1 MTTPITTPPITA
13 TRQFVLKGWH
23 VLAMLV
29 LFFGVDIAINTVFM
43 VKAYGT
49 FPGEISKTPYED
61 GLAYNAALAQ
71 KRAQASLGW
80 RLSAGPEGPGRL
92 RVDAADRTG
101 APVRGLK
108 VSVHLERP
116 ATEYGQSDVALREAE
131 PGVYRGE
138 TAMPRGAWDLTVT
151 ADDGR
156 GHVAKADRR
165 VLQP

>member
-1 MTTPITTPPITA
+1 MTTPTTGAPP
-13 TRQFVLKGWH
+13 FVLKGWH

-29 LFFGVDIAINTVFM
+29 AFFGVDIAINTVFM

-61 GLAYNAALAQ
+61 GIEYNATLAQ
-71 KRAQASLGW
+71 KRAQAALGW
-80 RLSAGPEGPGRL
+80 RLAAGPDGPGRL

-108 VSVHLERP
+108 VSVHVERP
-116 ATEYGQSDVALREAE
+116 ATEDGQSDVALREFE

-138 TAMPRGAWDLTVT
+138 TSMPRGAWDLTVT

>member
-1 MTTPITTPPITA
+1 MTTPAAARRPFILT
-13 TRQFVLKGWH
+13 GWH

-29 LFFGVDIAINTVFM
+29 AFFGIDIAINTVFM
-43 VKAYGT
+43 VKAYST

-61 GLAYNAALAQ
+61 GLAYNSDLAQ
-71 KRAQASLGW
+71 KRAQAALGW
-80 RLSAGPEGPGRL
+80 RLAAGPDGSGHL

-108 VSVHLERP
+108 VQVHIERP
-116 ATEYGQSDVALREAE
+116 ATEDGQSDVTLREAE
-131 PGVYRGE
+131 PGVYRAD
-138 TAMPRGAWDLTVT
+138 TAPLRGAWDLSVT
-151 ADDGR
+151 ADDGH